1 MSASM
6 HIDFSEVEAENIRR
20 VASSLD
26 QSPEA
31 TAQEAHTYGM
41 YMLQRYAAM
50 KERAKTVDVE
60 KVIEMLKEVGKD
72 NPPDPGDEIP
82 EDLKEWVEAQRSR

>member
-1 MSASM
+1 
-6 HIDFSEVEAENIRR
+6 
-20 VASSLD
+20 
-26 QSPEA
+26 
-31 TAQEAHTYGM
+31 M

-50 KERAKTVDVE
+50 KERAKTVDVK